1 MAYGG
6 SRIAVV
12 GRITLRVRRGKA
24 KYLIDYKLV
33 KGNQIRPLLGRVGTN
48 IVSYLD
54 NDAMNKPDTG
64 EAHVYAVSSSKQ
76 PVTEDDLIRQY
87 PQVFSDGVGC
97 LEGEYHIRV
106 DPQQR

>member
-1 MAYGG
+1 M
-6 SRIAVV
+6 V
-12 GRITLRVRRGKA
+12 GRITLRVHRGKA
-24 KYLIDYKLV
+24 KYLIDCKLV
-33 KGNQIRPLLGRVGTN
+33 KGNQIRPLLGRKACVGMN

-76 PVTEDDLIRQY
+76 PVTKDELIRQY

-97 LEGEYHIRV
+97 LEGEYHIHV
-106 DPQQR
+106 DPQQSPV